1 MDKEKFIQTIV
12 PLREKL
18 SVYASRYLAD
28 REDIE
33 DAVQE
38 TFIRLWNV
46 RDKLSF
52 YLSKEALAKTIL
64 KNICLDKL
72 RERKYQFS
80 PLDTVRE
87 LQDKE
92 EDPYQLLETRNKV
105 ELVKL
110 IISTLPS
117 LQQMVIRMKD
127 IEGYEVDEIAEI
139 MDCKET
145 AVMVTLS
152 RARKRVREEYMKIN
166 ERKYRQ

>member
-28 REDIE
+28 RDDIE

-52 YLSKEALAKTIL
+52 YLSKEALAKTIM

-87 LQDKE
+87 LQDK

-127 IEGYEVDEIAEI
+127 IEGYEADEIAEI

>member
-38 TFIRLWNV
+38 TFIRLRNV

-72 RERKYQFS
+72 REHKYNFS
-80 PLDTVRE
+80 PLDAVRE

-105 ELVKL
+105 EVVKL

-166 ERKYRQ
+166 ERRNGQ

>member
-18 SVYASRYLAD
+18 SIYATRYLAD

-52 YLSKEALAKTIL
+52 YLSKEALAKTVL

-72 RERKYQFS
+72 REHKHTLS
-80 PLDTVRE
+80 PLDTIRE
-87 LQDKE
+87 LQDNE
-92 EDPYQLLETRNKV
+92 EDPYQSLETRNKV

-110 IISTLPS
+110 IISKLPS

-127 IEGYEVDEIAEI
+127 LEGYETDEIAEI

-152 RARKRVREEYMKIN
+152 RARKRVREEYIRIN
-166 ERKYRQ
+166 ERRNRQ